1 MIMFTTKMCQLAA
14 IVLEQ
19 DVDNVTKELLKQGV
33 LHFVKVT
40 EVAENSGNYLAN
52 VSPKVPQSKIADTR
66 RRIDSFFNIVEHNPV
81 DVKDLDVSKLS
92 PVDIEECNNE
102 LDSVASGLQKMRDK
116 QKNIQQEIHK
126 LEEIKRQLA
135 LFDSLGENIE
145 TGNKYA
151 FLSIQT
157 GKLHYSKEE
166 EFINSFQ
173 SVPSVQ
179 IKLGQQAEIITILLI
194 TMKRDSL
201 RVEKLLQKFEWE
213 EMDVS
218 GNIDNLGI
226 NAKSEIDEKINNLK
240 IKQEETANEAKE
252 FILARKDFLEDM
264 WSNLRMNEL
273 FYKMQSFYSK
283 TSRTMLF
290 SGWLPA
296 SKKDSLESAI
306 LKVTDKRC
314 YLEWSDP
321 QEIKKINKKDPDV
334 PVKMK
339 NPKLLSP
346 FEMLVTNYAIPQY
359 GTIDP
364 TPIVA
369 VAYLIMFGLMFGDA
383 GHGFVIALIG
393 LFGIFM
399 TRKESGSGT
408 NKLFQLMIWCGASAI
423 ITGILFGSYFG
434 HKWFNP
440 VWFDYHG
447 IIAGHAGPG
456 LITDISGILLVT
468 IYFGIT
474 VIGLGLILNWINC
487 ISKGNWFRLFLDK
500 GGLLGGWMYGAG
512 TYVAFFF
519 AQHDY
524 KQLPEGN
531 TLFFLV
537 GLPAVLFMM
546 KSPLEMVLHNRKHPN
561 NPHKFTVF
569 SLMNFSMDWL
579 VEMLEIFSGYLANTL
594 SFMRVAGLGIAH
606 VSLMMAFDQ
615 ISKMVTGGVG
625 GFNIWSILIIVAGNI
640 LVIGLEGL
648 SAGIQSLRLNYYE
661 FFSKYFSG
669 TGKAYAPI
677 ALKGNS

>member
-1 MIMFTTKMCQLAA
+1 MMMFTTKMCQLAA
-14 IVLEQ
+14 VVLEQ
-19 DVDNVTKELLKQGV
+19 DADNVTKELLKQGV

-40 EVAENSGNYLAN
+40 EVADDSGNYLAN
-52 VSPKVPQSKIADTR
+52 VLPKIPQSKIADTR
-66 RRIDSFFNIVEHNPV
+66 KRIDSFFNIVEHNPV

-102 LDSVASGLQKMRDK
+102 LDLVASGLQKMRDK
-116 QKNIQQEIHK
+116 QKSIQQEIHK

-135 LFDSLGENIE
+135 LFDTLDENIE
-145 TGNKYA
+145 SGKKYA
-151 FLSIQT
+151 YLSILT
-157 GKLHYSKEE
+157 GKILSSKEE
-166 EFINSFQ
+166 EFISSFQ

-179 IKLGQQAEIITILLI
+179 IKLGQQGDFITILLI
-194 TMKRDSL
+194 TMRRDSL

-213 EMDVS
+213 EMEMA

-226 NAKSEIDEKINNLK
+226 NAKSEIDEKIADLK
-240 IKQEETANEAKE
+240 IRQDETAREAKE
-252 FILARKDFLEDM
+252 YVFSRKEFLENM

-273 FYKMQSFYSK
+273 FYKIQSFYSK

-296 SKKDSLESAI
+296 SKKDSLESSI
-306 LKVTDKRC
+306 MKITEKRC

-339 NPKLLSP
+339 NPGFLSP
-346 FEMLVTNYAIPQY
+346 FEMMVKNYAIPQY

-383 GHGFVIALIG
+383 GHGFVFALIG
-393 LFGIFM
+393 LVGTFI
-399 TRKESGSGT
+399 TRKESGSGA
-408 NKLFQLMIWCGASAI
+408 NKILQLMIWCGLSSV

-434 HKWFNP
+434 QRWFKP

-447 IIAGHAGPG
+447 IIAGHAESG
-456 LITDISGILLVT
+456 LITDISGILLIT
-468 IYFGIT
+468 IYFGIS
-474 VIGLGLILNWINC
+474 VIGLGLVLNWINC
-487 ISKGNWFRLFLDK
+487 ISKGNWFKLFMDK

-512 TYVAFFF
+512 TYAAFYFVR
-519 AQHDY
+519 HDY
-524 KQLPEGN
+524 RTLPESN
-531 TLFFLV
+531 TLFFLI
-537 GLPAVLFMM
+537 GLPAILFML
-546 KSPLEMVLHNRKHPN
+546 KPPLEVYLHNKQHPG
-561 NPHKFTVF
+561 NPRKFTIF
-569 SLMNFSMDWL
+569 SLMNFLMDWL

-615 ISKMVTGGVG
+615 ISKMVTGGEG
-625 GFNIWSILIIVAGNI
+625 GFNIWSILILVAGNV

-648 SAGIQSLRLNYYE
+648 SAGIQALRLNYYE